1 MIPIMVYAGGKI
13 STGSMGVD
21 YDNQPRFSF
30 LGDEVI
36 RFDDVRTMIFRRL
49 RLLERRYFIS
59 ISARYNIGG
68 ASAYY
73 FCLIPIRDE
82 VEWQMIFQMASVEMN
97 WRAIELYVEV
107 FSNDNVGLISNSLP
121 EINNNIEDNI
131 VPININ
137 NQNIDLNHQVFNPVE
152 QSPQFEQA
160 IGNLDPNP
168 FDSPIVHLPMIYD
181 NIEDEDTQN
190 EDVDA
195 MEEEGNDDDGDFIP
209 FACEGWEVG
218 EDY

>member
-1 MIPIMVYAGGKI
+1 
-13 STGSMGVD
+13 
-21 YDNQPRFSF
+21 
-30 LGDEVI
+30 
-36 RFDDVRTMIFRRL
+36 
-49 RLLERRYFIS
+49 
-59 ISARYNIGG
+59 
-68 ASAYY
+68 
-73 FCLIPIRDE
+73 
-82 VEWQMIFQMASVEMN
+82 MIFQMASVEMN
-97 WRAIELYVEV
+97 WRAIELYVKV